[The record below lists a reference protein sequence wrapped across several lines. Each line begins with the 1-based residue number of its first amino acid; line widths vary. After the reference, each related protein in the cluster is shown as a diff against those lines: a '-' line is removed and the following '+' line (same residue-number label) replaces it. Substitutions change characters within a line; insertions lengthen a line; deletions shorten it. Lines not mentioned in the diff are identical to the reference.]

1 MHALLRPISLLALL
15 FATGC
20 SDDASKLSATDTTGS
35 GHDTAEADGSSDSGD
50 GAGDAEGSSG
60 MELPYEPETTWP
72 FALRPLRASEDRR
85 IIDDRGRDTLIRG
98 VNVTSLGEYW
108 QGVAGSPPTMETT
121 AADWDEMAASGISV
135 IRLVV
140 NWSQLEPVRGEVSE
154 AYLDRIDSYVRTAAE
169 HGIYTV
175 IDMHQDA
182 YSAFIFTP
190 EGEVCPEGSSPA
202 KGWDGAPAWAVFT
215 DGASTCI
222 TGDRNSSPAVRN
234 AWNAFYDNRDGI
246 RDRFIA
252 TWSAIA
258 TRFAGRPEV
267 AGYDVL
273 NEPEVSRPAALLGP
287 LYNGLLRDA
296 VAAIRTA
303 ESGAPFEHLI
313 FVEPAIPAGN
323 PSFGI
328 VVPSRGTIGAE
339 VTNLVSAPH
348 NYAESISVGAA
359 GLTIE
364 LMNQFYLNAARTLRV
379 PTWIGEY
386 GFWDTSE
393 STVAK
398 VERYAADEDR
408 RLLHGAWWQWR
419 QPCGDP
425 HSVGPVG
432 EFEVIHLH
440 GLACPGDRDLGP
452 TEPFMRALR
461 RGYVRSAP
469 GRITSL
475 ANDLATG
482 ATTVEGENDGMAGEL
497 IVWTPTSDA
506 THAVTTEG
514 LDTVRTF
521 AVGSGR
527 ILVARVTAPA
537 GYRLEVVPR

>member
-1 MHALLRPISLLALL
+1 
-15 FATGC
+15 
-20 SDDASKLSATDTTGS
+20 
-35 GHDTAEADGSSDSGD
+35 
-50 GAGDAEGSSG
+50 
-60 MELPYEPETTWP
+60 
-72 FALRPLRASEDRR
+72 
-85 IIDDRGRDTLIRG
+85 
-98 VNVTSLGEYW
+98 
-108 QGVAGSPPTMETT
+108 
-121 AADWDEMAASGISV
+121 
-135 IRLVV
+135 
-140 NWSQLEPVRGEVSE
+140 VSE
-154 AYLDRIDSYVRTAAE
+154 AYLDRIDSYVRKASE

-190 EGEVCPEGSSPA
+190 AGEVCPEGSSPA

-364 LMNQFYLNAARTLRV
+364 LMNQFYLNAAKTLRV